1 MNMNLQKSSQLLNKI
16 NRILSEKAV
25 KYNLVVEQ
33 KKSILDRISNLTK
46 KEKLLYQTCLLLQES
61 STFSR
66 SKMKKDIENVVSQAL
81 QDIFSDPTMGFEI
94 EYGRSHNKVSANFFL
109 TKHVDGKQMQL
120 DILEECG
127 GGVADVVS
135 LAIRVVLL
143 LYHSKNVAKILM
155 LDEACTSISNFSGEV
170 LNNLGKWLK
179 MVADKFKIQIILV
192 TQKTELASFADK
204 TFKVEIGS
212 EGYSKVIE
220 E

>member
-1 MNMNLQKSSQLLNKI
+1 MNLNLSNQLLNKI
-16 NRILSEKAV
+16 NRLLSEKAV
-25 KYNLVVEQ
+25 KYNLLVE
-33 KKSILDRISNLTK
+33 KKAEITNSIQDLTK
-46 KEKLLYQTCLLLQES
+46 RERVLYNASLLLQEA

-66 SKMKKDIENVVSQAL
+66 LKMKQDIEHVVSHAL
-81 QDIFSDPTMGFEI
+81 KDVFEDPTMGFVI
-94 EYGRSHNKVSANFFL
+94 EYDSSHNKVIANFFL
-109 TKHVDGKQMQL
+109 TKQVDDQTIQL

-143 LYHSKNVAKILM
+143 LYHSRNVAKILL

-179 MVADKFKIQIILV
+179 MVSEKFDIQIILV
-192 TQKTELASFADK
+192 TQKSELAAFADK
-204 TFKVEIGS
+204 SFKVEMGH

>member
-1 MNMNLQKSSQLLNKI
+1 MSLNLSNQLLQKI
-16 NRILSEKAV
+16 NRTLSEKAIR
-25 KYNLVVEQ
+25 YNLLIE
-33 KKSILDRISNLTK
+33 KKSEILNKIGDLTK
-46 KEKLLYQTCLLLQES
+46 REKVLYDCTLLLQEA

-66 SKMKKDIENVVSQAL
+66 SKMKQDIELVVSQAL
-81 QDIFSDPTMGFEI
+81 QDIFQDPSMGFVI
-94 EYGRSHNKVSANFFL
+94 EYDSSHNKVIANFFV
-109 TKHVDGKQMQL
+109 TKLVDGKTLQL
-120 DILEECG
+120 DILSECG

-179 MVADKFKIQIILV
+179 MVSDKFDIQIILV

-212 EGYSKVIE
+212 EGYSMVTE